1 MTIIHII
8 ISIISIFYLLLWIN
22 ELFIKPEK
30 GIYKTL
36 VNIFKYV
43 LLIPFW
49 ALIALNTINLFLP
62 VELSGG
68 FQEKKVVIDN
78 NTKLTADVYFLGK
91 LPGDEEWYV
100 IHPIKEAKI
109 KSTIELVPGRIYDS
123 ITVDLPFDTLFTGIQ
138 GKTSNKS
145 EITGQL
151 SSINDTVKVNN
162 KNVIIINKA
171 NINSEFEFTQVILYL
186 LVVFGLWYHV
196 VSTKE
201 KESRGKFVAGSVVA
215 SLLCLYIIYH
225 YLFVILILK

>member
-8 ISIISIFYLLLWIN
+8 ISIISIFYLILWIN

-30 GIYKTL
+30 GFYRTF

-78 NTKLTADVYFLGK
+78 STKLSEDVYFLGK
-91 LPGDEEWYV
+91 LPGNDEWYV
-100 IHPIKEAKI
+100 IHPIKEAKL
-109 KSTIELVPGRIYDS
+109 KSLIELVPGRIYDS
-123 ITVDLPFDTLFTGIQ
+123 ISVDLPFDTVFTGI
-138 GKTSNKS
+138 KRNTTNNS
-145 EITGQL
+145 EIVGQL
-151 SSINDTVKVNN
+151 SYINDTVRVND
-162 KNVIIINKA
+162 KSEIKINKA